1 MSEPIA
7 ERDAR
12 EPLSLRELA
21 GYFLRLGTI
30 GFGGPIALA
39 GYMQR
44 DLVEQRRWVTQEEY
58 LQGLAVSQ
66 TLPGPLAAQL
76 AMWLG
81 YVRRGFWGSV
91 AAAVPFI
98 LPPFVI
104 VSAVAALYVAYAGTT
119 LIQALFYG
127 IGPAVI
133 ALILRGAWKLLRVT
147 VRSDRRLWAIFG
159 AIAVITFV
167 ARSEVAILFVL
178 AGLVGVVLY
187 APPAW
192 RARLRVLPLVVPLGV
207 GAPLIAG
214 GADVNTLVQLGLFFF
229 KAGAFTFG
237 SGLAIVP
244 FLQQGVVHDFGW
256 LNEREFLDAVAMGM
270 ITPGPV
276 VITAVFVGYLV
287 AGLAGAVVA
296 GTGVFLPPFLM
307 VVLFAPWII
316 RYRRHPAVQGFT
328 KGATAAAAGAIV
340 GAAGVIATQVL
351 IDVPTV
357 AIFAL
362 AFVVLWRARMPEPL
376 VVVAA
381 ALTGLAIFPG
391 VR

>member
-1 MSEPIA
+1 VSVESPP
-7 ERDAR
+7 R
-12 EPLSLRELA
+12 LSLGQIA
-21 GYFLRLGTI
+21 GYFLRLGTT

-44 DLVEQRRWVTQEEY
+44 DLVERRRWFTQEEY

-81 YVRRGFWGSV
+81 YVRRGFWGAV

-104 VSAVAALYVAYAGTT
+104 VSIVAALYVAFRGTT
-119 LIQALFYG
+119 VIQALFYG
-127 IGPAVI
+127 IGPTVI
-133 ALILRGAWKLLRVT
+133 ALILRGAWKLLGVT
-147 VRSDRRLWAIFG
+147 VKNDRRLWAIF
-159 AIAVITFV
+159 VVVTLITFAV
-167 ARSEVAILFVL
+167 RSEVAVLFVL
-178 AGLVGVVLY
+178 AGFLGVLLY
-187 APPAW
+187 APPGW
-192 RARLRVLPLVVPLGV
+192 LRRPAISPAAIPLGLGTLV
-207 GAPLIAG
+207 TQA
-214 GADVNTLVQLGLFFF
+214 ADPNVLVQLGIFFF

-244 FLQQGVVHDFGW
+244 FLQQGVVRDYGW
-256 LNEREFLDAVAMGM
+256 LTEREFLDAVAMGM

-287 AGLAGAVVA
+287 AGLSGATIAGI
-296 GTGVFLPPFLM
+296 GVFLPPFLM

-316 RYRRHPAVQGFT
+316 RYRKHPAVQGFT

-351 IDVPTV
+351 VDVPTIS
-357 AIFAL
+357 IFVISL
-362 AFVVLWRARMPEPL
+362 VILWRLRVPEPAL
-376 VVVAA
+376 VAVSATV
-381 ALTGLAIFPG
+381 GLVLFG
-391 VR
+391 LR

>member
-1 MSEPIA
+1 
-7 ERDAR
+7 
-12 EPLSLRELA
+12 
-21 GYFLRLGTI
+21 
-30 GFGGPIALA
+30 
-39 GYMQR
+39 MQR
-44 DLVEQRRWVTQEEY
+44 DLVERRHWFTQEEY

-81 YVRRGFWGSV
+81 YVRRGFWGAS

-104 VSAVAALYVAYAGTT
+104 VTLVAALYVEFRGTT
-119 LIQALFYG
+119 FIQALFYG

-133 ALILRGAWKLLRVT
+133 ALILRGAWKIVGVT
-147 VRSDRRLWAIFG
+147 VRTDRRLWAIFAAVG
-159 AIAVITFV
+159 IATFV
-167 ARSEVAILFVL
+167 ARSEVAVLFIL
-178 AGLVGVVLY
+178 AGLLGVALY
-187 APPAW
+187 SPPGWLRRAQAAP
-192 RARLRVLPLVVPLGV
+192 VVVP
-207 GAPLIAG
+207 G
-214 GADVNTLVQLGLFFF
+214 GLANLAAAAQSTDPNLLVQLGVFFF

-256 LNEREFLDAVAMGM
+256 LSEREFLDAVAMGM

-287 AGLAGAVVA
+287 AGLPGASVA
-296 GTGVFLPPFLM
+296 GIGVFLPPFLM

-316 RYRRHPAVQGFT
+316 RYRKHPIVVGFT

-340 GAAGVIATQVL
+340 GAGAVIGTQVIVDIATAL
-351 IDVPTV
+351 IFI
-357 AIFAL
+357 A
-362 AFVVLWRARMPEPL
+362 AFLLLWRTTVSEPL
-376 VVVAA
+376 LVGGSAIIGLVAST
-381 ALTGLAIFPG
+381 L
-391 VR
+391 R

>member
-1 MSEPIA
+1 MSVESPP
-7 ERDAR
+7 R
-12 EPLSLRELA
+12 LSLGQIA
-21 GYFLRLGTI
+21 GYFLRLGTT

-44 DLVEQRRWVTQEEY
+44 DLVERRRWFTQEEY

-81 YVRRGFWGSV
+81 YVRRGFWGAV

-104 VSAVAALYVAYAGTT
+104 VSIVAALYVAFRGTT
-119 LIQALFYG
+119 VIQALFYG
-127 IGPAVI
+127 IGPTVI
-133 ALILRGAWKLLRVT
+133 ALILRGAWKLLGVT
-147 VRSDRRLWAIFG
+147 VKNDRRLWAIF
-159 AIAVITFV
+159 AVVTLITFAV
-167 ARSEVAILFVL
+167 RSEVAVLFVL
-178 AGLVGVVLY
+178 AGFLGVLLY
-187 APPAW
+187 APPGW
-192 RARLRVLPLVVPLGV
+192 LRRPAISPAAIPLGLGTLV
-207 GAPLIAG
+207 TQA
-214 GADVNTLVQLGLFFF
+214 ADPNVLVQLGIFFF

-244 FLQQGVVHDFGW
+244 FLQQGVVRDYGW
-256 LNEREFLDAVAMGM
+256 LTEREFLDAVAMGM

-287 AGLAGAVVA
+287 AGLPGATIAGI
-296 GTGVFLPPFLM
+296 GVFLPPFLM

-316 RYRRHPAVQGFT
+316 RYRKHPVVQGFT

-351 IDVPTV
+351 VDVPTIS
-357 AIFAL
+357 IFGISL
-362 AFVVLWRARMPEPL
+362 VILWRLRVPEPAL
-376 VVVAA
+376 VAVSATV
-381 ALTGLAIFPG
+381 GLVLFG
-391 VR
+391 LR

>member
-1 MSEPIA
+1 MSVESPP
-7 ERDAR
+7 R
-12 EPLSLRELA
+12 LSLGQIA
-21 GYFLRLGTI
+21 GYFLRLGTT

-44 DLVEQRRWVTQEEY
+44 DLVERRRWFTQEEY

-81 YVRRGFWGSV
+81 YVRRGFWGAV

-104 VSAVAALYVAYAGTT
+104 VSIVAALYVAFRGTT
-119 LIQALFYG
+119 VIQALFYG
-127 IGPAVI
+127 IGPTVI
-133 ALILRGAWKLLRVT
+133 ALVLRGAWKLLGVT
-147 VRSDRRLWAIFG
+147 VKNDRRLWAIF
-159 AIAVITFV
+159 AVVTLITFAV
-167 ARSEVAILFVL
+167 RSEVAVLFVL
-178 AGLVGVVLY
+178 AGFLGVLLY
-187 APPAW
+187 APPGW
-192 RARLRVLPLVVPLGV
+192 LRRPAISPAAIPLGLGTLV
-207 GAPLIAG
+207 TQA
-214 GADVNTLVQLGLFFF
+214 ADPNVLVQLGIFFF

-244 FLQQGVVHDFGW
+244 FLQQGVVRDYGW
-256 LNEREFLDAVAMGM
+256 LTEREFLDAVAMGM

-287 AGLAGAVVA
+287 AGLSGATIAGI
-296 GTGVFLPPFLM
+296 GVFLPPFLM

-316 RYRRHPAVQGFT
+316 RYRKHPAVQGFT

-351 IDVPTV
+351 VDVPTIS
-357 AIFAL
+357 IFVISL
-362 AFVVLWRARMPEPL
+362 VILWRLRVPEPAL
-376 VVVAA
+376 VAVSATV
-381 ALTGLAIFPG
+381 GLVLFG
-391 VR
+391 LR

>member
-1 MSEPIA
+1 MAHEPGPRA
-7 ERDAR
+7 VTLRD
-12 EPLSLRELA
+12 LA
-21 GYFLRLGTI
+21 GYFFRLGAF

-44 DLVEQRRWVTQEEY
+44 DLVERRHWITQDEY
-58 LQGLAVSQ
+58 LEGLAVAQ

-81 YVRRGFWGSV
+81 YVRRGSRGAV

-104 VSAVAALYVAYAGTT
+104 VSVVAAVYVGYAGTT
-119 LIQALFYG
+119 VIQALFYG

-133 ALILRGAWKLLRVT
+133 ALILRGAWNLVRVT
-147 VRSDRRLWAIFG
+147 VRNDRRLWAIFG
-159 AIAVITFV
+159 AIAGITFV
-167 ARSEVAILFVL
+167 ARAEVAVLFVL
-178 AGLVGVVLY
+178 AGLLGALLY
-187 APPAW
+187 APPTW
-192 RARLRVLPLVVPLGV
+192 LRTRVAPAALPV
-207 GAPLIAG
+207 GLG
-214 GADVNTLVQLGLFFF
+214 GAVVSAAMTADPSTLLQLGIFFF

-256 LNEREFLDAVAMGM
+256 LNEREFLDALAMGM

-287 AGLAGAVVA
+287 AGIAGAIIA
-296 GTGVFLPPFLM
+296 ALGVFLPPFLM
-307 VVLFAPWII
+307 VVLFAPWIM
-316 RYRRHPAVQGFT
+316 RYRKHRAVLGFT

-351 IDVPTV
+351 VDVPTL
-357 AIFAL
+357 AIFAA
-362 AFVVLWRARMPEPL
+362 AFVVLWRLRVPEPL
-376 VVVAA
+376 VVLAS
-381 ALTGLAIFPG
+381 ALFGLLLFPG
-391 VR
+391 LR